1 MLDKVIFVFMIVL
14 MFACVVIIHEWGHF
28 IMAKKNGV
36 LVHEFAI
43 GMGPK
48 IWAVQ
53 KGETLY
59 SIRLLPIGGF
69 CSMEEEVGVSDN
81 PKAMSSKKPW
91 QKFLIVVAGAVM
103 NFVLAWILMSI
114 VVGYMG
120 CSTNE
125 VATIQ
130 ENMPAATAG
139 LVAGDKIVSINGHTV
154 AKLEDLSKQ
163 LSKEEAT
170 YTLSI
175 KHVDGTVEEIQMA
188 TKMQEDG
195 VARFGFTV
203 ERTHYNILYNIKMG
217 FVSMI
222 EMLKQ
227 IWGSLIQLITGQV
240 GMDQMA
246 GIVGVVD
253 QTSKQWDASV
263 EMGGLSLA
271 IINLIYVGAILS
283 ANLGIFNLL
292 PLPALDGGRLV
303 FIIIEMIRGKAVSA
317 EKEGAVHFIG
327 MVLLM
332 LLTVVVLY
340 NDLIRMGI
348 GR

>member
-1 MLDKVIFVFMIVL
+1 MLDKVIFVL
-14 MFACVVIIHEWGHF
+14 MLILIFACVVIIHEWGHF

-48 IWAVQ
+48 VWSVQ
-53 KGETLY
+53 KDETLY

-91 QKFLIVVAGAVM
+91 QKFLIVVAGAIM

-120 CSTNE
+120 YSTNE
-125 VATIQ
+125 IATLQ
-130 ENMPAATAG
+130 ENMPAVAAG
-139 LVAGDKIVSINGHTV
+139 LKAGDKIIAVNGQKV
-154 AKLEDLSKQ
+154 KKLEDLSKA
-163 LSKEEAT
+163 LSKEEAI
-170 YTLSI
+170 YNLVI
-175 KHVDGTVEEIQMA
+175 KHANGTEEAIQLG

-203 ERTHYNILYNIKMG
+203 TRGHFDILYNIKMG
-217 FVSMI
+217 FIAMVETLKMI
-222 EMLKQ
+222 
-227 IWGSLIQLITGQV
+227 WSSLIQLITGQV

-253 QTSKQWDASV
+253 QTSKQWNQSV
-263 EMGGLSLA
+263 EMGGLAYA

-292 PLPALDGGRLV
+292 PVPALDGGRLV

>member
-1 MLDKVIFVFMIVL
+1 MLDKVLFVIMLVL
-14 MFACVVIIHEWGHF
+14 IFACVVIIHEWGHF

-48 IWAVQ
+48 VWSIQ

-91 QKFLIVVAGAVM
+91 QKFVIVVAGAVM

-114 VVGYMG
+114 VVGYLG
-120 CSTNE
+120 YSSNI
-125 VATIQ
+125 VATVQ
-130 ENMPAATAG
+130 DDMPAATVG
-139 LVAGDKIVSINGHTV
+139 LIAGDQIIAVNGVRVS
-154 AKLEDLSKQ
+154 KLADLSKE
-163 LSKEEAT
+163 LSDQEET
-170 YTLSI
+170 YILSV
-175 KHVDGTVEEIQMA
+175 KHTDGTKEDVQIS

-203 ERTHYNILYNIKMG
+203 ERTHYNIFYDIKMG
-217 FVSMI
+217 FLAMLD
-222 EMLKQ
+222 MLKQ
-227 IWGSLIQLITGQV
+227 IWGSLIQLATGQV
-240 GMDQMA
+240 GMNQVA

-253 QTSKQWDASV
+253 QTSKQWDAGL
-263 EMGGLSLA
+263 EMGGLSMA
-271 IINLIYVGAILS
+271 VMNLIYVGAIIS

-292 PLPALDGGRLV
+292 PIPALDGGRLV
-303 FIIIEMIRGKAVSA
+303 FIVIEMIRGKAISA
-317 EKEGAVHFIG
+317 EKEGAVHFVG

>member
-1 MLDKVIFVFMIVL
+1 MLSKVLFVIMLVL
-14 MFACVVIIHEWGHF
+14 MFACVVILHEWGHF

-48 IWAVQ
+48 LWSIQ

-59 SIRLLPIGGF
+59 SIRLFPIGGF

-81 PKAMSSKKPW
+81 PRAMSSKKPW
-91 QKFLIVVAGAVM
+91 QKFVIVVAGAIM
-103 NFVLAWILMSI
+103 NFILAWVLMSI
-114 VVGYMG
+114 VVGYIG
-120 CSTNE
+120 YNSNTI
-125 VATIQ
+125 ATVQ
-130 ENMPAATAG
+130 NDMPAATAG
-139 LVAGDKIVSINGHTV
+139 LVAGDQIISVNGIKV
-154 AKLEDLSKQ
+154 KKLADLSKEVSNSEQ
-163 LSKEEAT
+163 A
-170 YTLSI
+170 YTFVVKRISGV
-175 KHVDGTVEEIQMA
+175 KEEIQIS

-203 ERTHYNILYNIKMG
+203 ERAHYNILDAVKTG
-217 FVSMI
+217 FIAMI

-227 IWGSLIQLITGQV
+227 IWGSLIQLVTGQV

-253 QTSKQWDASV
+253 QTSKQWDAGM
-263 EMGGLSLA
+263 EMGGFSMA
-271 IINLIYVGAILS
+271 IINLIYVGAIIS

-292 PLPALDGGRLV
+292 PIPALDGGRLV
-303 FIIIEMIRGKAVSA
+303 FIIIEMIRGKAISA
-317 EKEGAVHFIG
+317 EKEGAVHFVG

>member
-1 MLDKVIFVFMIVL
+1 MLDKVVFIFMLIL
-14 MFACVVIIHEWGHF
+14 IFACVVIIHEWGHF

-48 IWAVQ
+48 VWSVQ
-53 KGETLY
+53 KGDTLY

-69 CSMEEEVGVSDN
+69 CSMEEEVGLSDN
-81 PKAMSSKKPW
+81 PKAMSSKRPW

-103 NFVLAWILMSI
+103 NFILAWILMSI
-114 VVGYMG
+114 VMGYVGY
-120 CSTNE
+120 STNE
-125 VATIQ
+125 IETLQ
-130 ENMPAATAG
+130 ENMPAVAAG
-139 LVAGDKIVSINGHTV
+139 LQVGDKIVAVNNQPV
-154 AKLEDLSKQ
+154 KKLEDLSKV

-170 YTLSI
+170 YNLVI
-175 KHVDGTVEEIQMA
+175 QHANGTEEAILLG

-203 ERTHYNILYNIKMG
+203 TRGHTNILYNIKNG
-217 FVSMI
+217 FSGMVSAVKM
-222 EMLKQ
+222 
-227 IWGSLIQLITGQV
+227 IWGSLIQLVTGEV

-253 QTSKQWDASV
+253 QTSKQWDQSV
-263 EMGGLSLA
+263 EMGGLAYA
-271 IINLIYVGAILS
+271 IINLIYVGAFLS

-292 PLPALDGGRLV
+292 PFPALDGGRLV

>member
-1 MLDKVIFVFMIVL
+1 MLDKVIFIFMLIL
-14 MFACVVIIHEWGHF
+14 IFACVVIIHEWGHF

-48 IWAVQ
+48 VWSVQ

-69 CSMEEEVGVSDN
+69 CSMEEEVGLSDN
-81 PKAMSSKKPW
+81 PKAMSSKRPW

-103 NFVLAWILMSI
+103 NFILAWILMSI
-114 VVGYMG
+114 VMGYVGY
-120 CSTNE
+120 STNE
-125 VATIQ
+125 IETLQ
-130 ENMPAATAG
+130 ENMPAVAAG
-139 LVAGDKIVSINGHTV
+139 LQVGDKIVAVNNQPV
-154 AKLEDLSKQ
+154 KKLEDLSKA
-163 LSKEEAT
+163 LSKDEAT
-170 YTLSI
+170 YNLVI
-175 KHVDGTVEEIQMA
+175 QHANGTEEAILLG

-203 ERTHYNILYNIKMG
+203 TRGHTNILYNIKNG
-217 FVSMI
+217 FSGMVSAVK
-222 EMLKQ
+222 L
-227 IWGSLIQLITGQV
+227 IWGSLIQLVTGQV

-253 QTSKQWDASV
+253 QTSKQWDQSV
-263 EMGGLSLA
+263 EMGGLAYA
-271 IINLIYVGAILS
+271 IINLIYVGAFLS

-292 PLPALDGGRLV
+292 PFPALDGGRLV

>member
-1 MLDKVIFVFMIVL
+1 MLDKVIFVL
-14 MFACVVIIHEWGHF
+14 MLILIFACVVIIHEWGHF

-36 LVHEFAI
+36 LVHEFAM

-48 IWAVQ
+48 VWSVQ

-69 CSMEEEVGVSDN
+69 CSMEEEVGSSDN

-103 NFVLAWILMSI
+103 NFILAWILMSI
-114 VVGYMG
+114 VVGYIG
-120 CSTNE
+120 CNTNE
-125 VATIQ
+125 IATLQ
-130 ENMPAATAG
+130 ENMPAVEAG
-139 LVAGDKIVSINGHTV
+139 LQVGDKITAINGEKV
-154 AKLEDLSKQ
+154 KKLADLSNA

-170 YTLSI
+170 YNLVI
-175 KHVDGTVEEIQMA
+175 KHVDGKEEAIA
-188 TKMQEDG
+188 LNTKKQEDG

-203 ERTHYNILYNIKMG
+203 TQNHFNILYNLESG
-217 FVSMI
+217 FVLMVRTVEMI
-222 EMLKQ
+222 
-227 IWGSLIQLITGQV
+227 WRSLIQLLTGEV

-253 QTSKQWDASV
+253 QTSKQWDQSV
-263 EMGGLSLA
+263 RIGGLGYAVIDL
-271 IINLIYVGAILS
+271 LYVGAILS

-292 PLPALDGGRLV
+292 PFPALDGGRLV

>member
-1 MLDKVIFVFMIVL
+1 MLNKVIFVFMLIL

-48 IWAVQ
+48 IWSVQ

-69 CSMEEEVGVSDN
+69 CSMEEEVGMSDN

-91 QKFLIVVAGAVM
+91 QKFVIVVAGAVM
-103 NFVLAWILMSI
+103 NFILAWVLMSV

-120 CSTNE
+120 FSSNE
-125 VATIQ
+125 IATVQ
-130 ENMPAATAG
+130 PDMPAATVG
-139 LVAGDKIVSINGHTV
+139 LVAGDKIVAIDGVTV
-154 AKLEDLSKQ
+154 TKLADLSKE
-163 LSKEEAT
+163 LSQEEKT
-170 YTLSI
+170 YTLSVKHADGKLEDI
-175 KHVDGTVEEIQMA
+175 KLNTQ
-188 TKMQEDG
+188 MQEDG
-195 VARFGFTV
+195 IARFGFTV

-222 EMLKQ
+222 DMIKQ
-227 IWGSLIQLITGQV
+227 IWGSLVGLVTGQV

-263 EMGGLSLA
+263 EAGGLSYA
-271 IINLIYVGAILS
+271 IMNLIYVAAILS

-303 FIIIEMIRGKAVSA
+303 FIVIEMIRGKAVSA

-340 NDLIRMGI
+340 NDLVRMGI

>member
-1 MLDKVIFVFMIVL
+1 MLNKIIFVFMLVL

-48 IWAVQ
+48 IWSIQ

-69 CSMEEEVGVSDN
+69 CSMEEEVGSSDN

-91 QKFLIVVAGAVM
+91 QKFVIVVAGAVM
-103 NFVLAWILMSI
+103 NFILAWLLMSI
-114 VVGYMG
+114 VVAYSGY
-120 CSTNE
+120 SSNI
-125 VATIQ
+125 VATVQ
-130 ENMPAATAG
+130 ANTPAATVG
-139 LVAGDKIVSINGHTV
+139 LVAGDQIVAVNGV
-154 AKLEDLSKQ
+154 KVKKLIDLSKQ
-163 LSKEEAT
+163 LSDKEAT
-170 YTLSI
+170 YTLLV
-175 KHVDGTVEEIQMA
+175 KRTNGTKEELQIS

-195 VARFGFTV
+195 VPRFGFTV
-203 ERTHYNILYNIKMG
+203 ERARYNIFEDIKIG
-217 FVSMI
+217 FLAMI
-222 EMLKQ
+222 DMLKQ
-227 IWGSLIQLITGQV
+227 IWGSLIQLVTGQV
-240 GMDQMA
+240 GMNQVA

-253 QTSKQWDASV
+253 QTSKQWDAGL

-271 IINLIYVGAILS
+271 IMNLIYVGAIIS

-292 PLPALDGGRLV
+292 PIPALDGGRIV
-303 FIIIEMIRGKAVSA
+303 FIVIEMIRGKAVSA

>member
-1 MLDKVIFVFMIVL
+1 MLDKVIFIFMLIL
-14 MFACVVIIHEWGHF
+14 IFACVVIIHEWGHF

-48 IWAVQ
+48 VWSVQ

-69 CSMEEEVGVSDN
+69 CSMEEEVGLSDN
-81 PKAMSSKKPW
+81 PKAMSSKRPW

-103 NFVLAWILMSI
+103 NFILMSI
-114 VVGYMG
+114 VMGYVGY
-120 CSTNE
+120 STNE
-125 VATIQ
+125 IETLQ
-130 ENMPAATAG
+130 ENMPAVAAG
-139 LVAGDKIVSINGHTV
+139 LQVGDKIVAVNNQPV
-154 AKLEDLSKQ
+154 KKLEDLSKA
-163 LSKEEAT
+163 LSKDEAT
-170 YTLSI
+170 YNLVI
-175 KHVDGTVEEIQMA
+175 QHANGTEEAILLG

-203 ERTHYNILYNIKMG
+203 TRGHTNILYNIKNG
-217 FVSMI
+217 FSGMVSAVK
-222 EMLKQ
+222 L
-227 IWGSLIQLITGQV
+227 IWGSLIQLVTGQV

-253 QTSKQWDASV
+253 QTSKQWDQSV
-263 EMGGLSLA
+263 EMGGLAYA
-271 IINLIYVGAILS
+271 IINLIYVGAFLS

-292 PLPALDGGRLV
+292 PFPALDGGRLV